1 MRISE
6 NSTRFLGQSMLFFFS
21 IESFRELNEISRSEN
36 ALLLL
41 HWELS
46 RIERDFSVRE
56 CSSISILRKSENKT
70 RFLDHRIIFF
80 FSIENISEF
89 SEIARKVNAL
99 LFLNWEYQRIQH
111 DFSFRECSSVPPLR
125 ISEYSTR
132 FLGQRMLYF
141 FSIENIRE
149 FNENTR
155 SENALL
161 FLHWE
166 YPRIQRVYR
175 WQNSRLFSI
184 ENIREFHEI
193 FRSENALLFLH
204 WENPRI
210 QRHFLVR
217 KCFTFSPLRISENST
232 KILGQRMLYYF
243 FIENIRKFY
252 EISRSENALLF
263 FHWEYSRIQRD
274 FSFRECSTVSPL
286 RISENLIRF
295 LGQWM
300 LNFFSIENIREFNEI
315 SRSENALLF
324 LH

>member
-1 MRISE
+1 MRIFENSKRFLGQRILDFFSIENIREFKEISRSENALLFLHWEYPRIQREYSVRDCITISPLRISE

-99 LFLNWEYQRIQH
+99 LFLFWEYQRIQH

-132 FLGQRMLYF
+132 FLGQRMLYYL
-141 FSIENIRE
+141 SIENIRE
-149 FNENTR
+149 
-155 SENALL
+155 L
-161 FLHWE
+161 
-166 YPRIQRVYR
+166 
-175 WQNSRLFSI
+175 
-184 ENIREFHEI
+184 
-193 FRSENALLFLH
+193 
-204 WENPRI
+204 
-210 QRHFLVR
+210 
-217 KCFTFSPLRISENST
+217 
-232 KILGQRMLYYF
+232 
-243 FIENIRKFY
+243 
-252 EISRSENALLF
+252 
-263 FHWEYSRIQRD
+263 
-274 FSFRECSTVSPL
+274 
-286 RISENLIRF
+286 
-295 LGQWM
+295 
-300 LNFFSIENIREFNEI
+300 NEI
-315 SRSENALLF
+315 YR
-324 LH
+324 